1 MDITNI
7 GNITTLK
14 KWKSVHYRATTVP
27 AHLVTCQ
34 VLSGLGEGEHQA
46 ALSSFVLSQSGQL
59 KVEVEE
65 GTAGEKLLLQG
76 LETCDKVV
84 RGQGEE

>member
-1 MDITNI
+1 M
-7 GNITTLK
+7 
-14 KWKSVHYRATTVP
+14 
-27 AHLVTCQ
+27 
-34 VLSGLGEGEHQA
+34 LSGLGEGEHQA

-76 LETCDKVV
+76 LETCDKVIRGRV
-84 RGQGEE
+84 RWREVLVLTLFLH

>member
-1 MDITNI
+1 M
-7 GNITTLK
+7 
-14 KWKSVHYRATTVP
+14 
-27 AHLVTCQ
+27 
-34 VLSGLGEGEHQA
+34 LSGLGEGEHQA

-76 LETCDKVV
+76 LETCDKVI
-84 RGQGEE
+84 RGQGEG